1 MNLNPSTLHD
11 LARMALVFAHVVSCA
26 IAVGFAFFA
35 DFRILKARGSLKPR
49 DHEIV
54 HQVAVFVVGALM
66 ALWIT
71 GAGIILMDFGHV
83 PTMDE
88 ILARPKVAAKLFVVL
103 VLTLNG
109 ALLHLYALPRLHRI
123 DLASSLIGG
132 VSAASWVFAIFLGVG
147 KPLAALLS
155 PSHFLALYGFAL
167 VLGVAVAGSVHVL
180 VHGGAQRSLPLPQG

>member
-1 MNLNPSTLHD
+1 MTLDPSTFHD

-35 DFRILKARGSLKPR
+35 DFRVLKARGSLKPR

-54 HQVAVFVVGALM
+54 QQVAVFVVGALI

-83 PTMDE
+83 PSMDE

-109 ALLHLYALPRLHRI
+109 ILLHFYALPRLHRI
-123 DLASSLIGG
+123 DLVSSLIGG

-155 PSHFLALYGFAL
+155 PSHFLALYGFSL
-167 VLGVAVAGSVHVL
+167 VLGVSVAAAVHLL
-180 VHGGAQRSLPLPQG
+180 VHGAQRSVPLPQG